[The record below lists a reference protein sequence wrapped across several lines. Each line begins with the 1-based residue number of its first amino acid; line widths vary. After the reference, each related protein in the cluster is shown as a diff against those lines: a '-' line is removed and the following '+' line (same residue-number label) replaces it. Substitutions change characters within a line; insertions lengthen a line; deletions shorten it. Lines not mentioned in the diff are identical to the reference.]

1 MEEPNML
8 VRFEREIDSLFQ
20 NFLATP
26 WTAGAVQRP
35 AIDVAE
41 YESETVVVAE
51 LPGVKKDD
59 VKLTVHDGL
68 LTIAGQRKSG
78 GLPENSR
85 WLRNETTAGSFART
99 IEMPHAVNGEA
110 ISAELT
116 NGILKIVLPK
126 ADEARARE
134 IRVK

>member
-1 MEEPNML
+1 ML
-8 VRFEREIDSLFQ
+8 VRLERDIDTLFQ

-26 WTAGAVQRP
+26 WTAGP
-35 AIDVAE
+35 AEQPHVDVAE
-41 YESETVVVAE
+41 YEDESIVVAE

-59 VKLTVHDGL
+59 LKITVQDDL
-68 LTIAGQRKSG
+68 LTIAGNRKSS

-85 WLRNETTAGSFART
+85 WLRNETITGPFTRT
-99 IEMPHAVNGEA
+99 IRMPHAVNGEA

-116 NGILKIVLPK
+116 NGILKVVLPK